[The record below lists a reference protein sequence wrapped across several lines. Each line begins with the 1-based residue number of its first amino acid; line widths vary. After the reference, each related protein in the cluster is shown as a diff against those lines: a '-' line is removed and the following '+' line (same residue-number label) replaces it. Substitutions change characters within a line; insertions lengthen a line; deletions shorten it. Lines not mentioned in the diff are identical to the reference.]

1 MNNEKLLIIAN
12 WKCNPS
18 TQKEAE
24 HLFTVVKKEIRKID
38 KTEVVICPPFIYLP
52 LFKQERK
59 NARQSN
65 TIQLGAQNCFWENKG
80 AYTGEI
86 SPLMLKDS
94 GCKYIIIGH
103 SERRSYFNEA
113 DNDINKKIKSVLKN
127 QMKPIFCVGE
137 KDRDSFDSEGRSINE
152 MSLIVS
158 EQIEKGLAGI
168 SQSRISSIIIAYE
181 PIWAIGTGIP
191 CLPDDAMK
199 AALLIKKT
207 LTGLYNRSI
216 AERVKILY
224 GGSVISQ
231 NAIDYIK
238 GANMDGLLI
247 GGSSLNA
254 SEFIKIINRVIL

>member
-1 MNNEKLLIIAN
+1 MSKKLLIIAN

-18 TQKEAE
+18 TKKEAE
-24 HLFTVVKKEIRKID
+24 HLFVSVKKEIKKLD
-38 KTEVVICPPFIYLP
+38 EVEIVICPPFIYLS
-52 LFKQERK
+52 LFKQDV
-59 NARQSN
+59 
-65 TIQLGAQNCFWENKG
+65 IQLGAQNCFWENKG

-86 SPLMLKDS
+86 SPLMIKDF
-94 GCKYIIIGH
+94 GCKYIIVGH
-103 SERRSYFNEA
+103 SERREYFNEA

-127 QMKPIFCVGE
+127 RLKPIFCVGE
-137 KDRDSFDSEGRSINE
+137 KSRDSFDSDGKPINE

-158 EQIEKGLAGI
+158 EQIEKGLTGI
-168 SQSRISSIIIAYE
+168 SQSRIPDVIIAYE
-181 PIWAIGTGIP
+181 PIWAIGTGVP
-191 CLPDDAMK
+191 CLSDDAMK

-238 GANMDGLLI
+238 GANMNGLLI

-254 SEFIKIINRVIL
+254 SEFIKIINRVIS

>member
-1 MNNEKLLIIAN
+1 MNNKLLIVAN
-12 WKCNPS
+12 WKCNPA

-24 HLFTVVKKEIRKID
+24 HLFLSVRKGIKKID
-38 KTEVVICPPFIYLP
+38 GVEIIICPPFIYLP
-52 LFKQERK
+52 LFKQDVV
-59 NARQSN
+59 
-65 TIQLGAQNCFWENKG
+65 QLGAQNCFWENKG

-86 SPLMLKDS
+86 SPLMIKDF
-94 GCKYIIIGH
+94 GCKYIIVGH
-103 SERRSYFNEA
+103 SERRGYFNEA
-113 DNDINKKIKSVLKN
+113 DNDINKKIKSILKN
-127 QMKPIFCVGE
+127 RLKPIFCVGE
-137 KDRDSFDSEGRSINE
+137 KSRDSFDSEGNPINE

-168 SQSRISSIIIAYE
+168 SQSRIPDIIIAYE
-181 PIWAIGTGIP
+181 PVWAIGTGIP

-207 LTGLYNRSI
+207 LTNLYNRTI

-238 GANMDGLLI
+238 GANMNGLLI

-254 SEFIKIINRVIL
+254 SEFIKIINRVIS

>member
-1 MNNEKLLIIAN
+1 MNKKLLIVAN

-24 HLFTVVKKEIRKID
+24 HLYISVKKEIKKLD
-38 KTEVVICPPFIYLP
+38 EVETIICPPFVYLS
-52 LFKQERK
+52 LFKQDI
-59 NARQSN
+59 
-65 TIQLGAQNCFWENKG
+65 IQLGAQNCFWENKG

-86 SPLMLKDS
+86 SPLMIKDLE
-94 GCKYIIIGH
+94 CKYIIVGH
-103 SERRSYFNEA
+103 SERRGYFNEI
-113 DNDINKKIKSVLKN
+113 DDDINRKIKSVLKN
-127 QMKPIFCVGE
+127 RLKPIFCVGE
-137 KDRDSFDSEGRSINE
+137 KSRDSFDSEGKPINE
-152 MSLIVS
+152 MSLVVS

-168 SQSRISSIIIAYE
+168 SQSRIPDIVIAYE
-181 PIWAIGTGIP
+181 PVWAIGTGVP

-247 GGSSLNA
+247 GGASLNA
-254 SEFIKIINRVIL
+254 SEFIKIINKVIS